1 MDLSVLRGLPL
12 FATGHSVPANSFAI
26 LAMLLVLALLQPGAS
41 WATECKKR
49 PNVLLI
55 LADDLAHTDLGAY
68 GGEIETPN
76 LDRLA
81 QKGVKLTSFYT
92 APTCSPTRA
101 MLLTGRDPHA
111 VGLGTM
117 AEALHASPFM
127 RKAPGYTGHLDP
139 GVKTLAELFAG
150 AGYMTAM
157 TGKWHLGMRPEHD
170 PSARGFERSFVLL
183 QGGADHFGAYQAEP
197 GQKGRPAASY
207 REDGAPARFPVGK
220 YSSDFYTSRMLEY
233 LNAEERGGRPFFAY
247 LAFTAPHWPMQ
258 APDDVIDKYKGRYS
272 DGPAALHRSRLK
284 AMQTHGIVIED
295 ALTAPSPDAAEWE
308 SLDENAR
315 AVASRG
321 MEVYAAMVDNLDQNV
336 GRILQALEDRG
347 ELDNTIVLFM
357 SDNGAE
363 GQTKQSLAYLIKAMG
378 VPDDAR
384 DAFPRL
390 NNNPDTLGRAGS
402 FYTYGPAWAQAGAG
416 AFSRFKSSTYEGG
429 VRAPAIIS
437 GPGIAAGLVERQPLS
452 ARDVLPTL
460 LELTGVDAGGDTQAD
475 DETAGISWADLIGEH
490 ADTVNVAQRI
500 LAWELFFR
508 RGVRIGDWKAVY
520 ASMSPRFRSDPGTGA
535 AGVKWRLYNLAD
547 DAGEQHDLADKHPQ
561 VLEKLIAAWDR
572 YAAANQVTLRPPSKE
587 PTE

>member
-1 MDLSVLRGLPL
+1 MELSLFRGLPV
-12 FATGHSVPANSFAI
+12 FPAGHGVSVKHFAI
-26 LAMLLVLALLQPGAS
+26 AAMLLVLALLLPGAS
-41 WATECKKR
+41 WATEGKER

-55 LADDLAHTDLGAY
+55 LADDLAYTDLGAY
-68 GGEIETPN
+68 GGEIDTPN

-92 APTCSPTRA
+92 SPTCSPTRA
-101 MLLTGRDPHA
+101 MLLTGRDPHK

-117 AEALHASPFM
+117 AEALYATPSM

-139 GVKTLAELFAG
+139 GVKTLAEFFAG

-170 PSARGFERSFVLL
+170 PSTSGFERSFVLL
-183 QGGADHFGAYQAEP
+183 QGGGDHFGAYQAEP
-197 GQKGRPAASY
+197 GKKGRPAASY
-207 REDGAPARFPVGK
+207 REDGAPARFPVGQ
-220 YSSDFYTSRMLEY
+220 YSSDFYTSKMLEY
-233 LNAEERGGRPFFAY
+233 LNAEERGERPFFAY
-247 LAFTAPHWPMQ
+247 LAFTAPHWPIQ
-258 APDDVIDKYKGRYS
+258 APEDVIDKYKGRYA

-284 AMQTHGIVIED
+284 AMQALDIVNEN

-336 GRILQALEDRG
+336 GRVLQALEDRG
-347 ELDNTIVLFM
+347 ELDNTIVVFM

-363 GQTKQSLAYLIKAMG
+363 GQTQQSLAHLIKAMG
-378 VPDDAR
+378 VPEAAR

-390 NNNPDTLGRAGS
+390 NNDPDTLGRAGS
-402 FYTYGPAWAQAGAG
+402 FYTYGPVWAQAGAG
-416 AFSRFKSSTYEGG
+416 PFSRFKSSTYEGG
-429 VRAPAIIS
+429 VRAPAIIA
-437 GPGIAAGLVERQPLS
+437 GPGIAAGMVERQPLS

-460 LELTGVDAGGDTQAD
+460 LELTGVDAGVDAQAD

-490 ADTVNVAQRI
+490 ADTVNAEPRI

-508 RGVRIGDWKAVY
+508 RGVRMGDWKAVY
-520 ASMSPRFRSDPGTGA
+520 ASMNPRFRSDPGTGA
-535 AGVKWRLYNLAD
+535 AGVKWRLYNLAE
-547 DAGEQHDLADKHPQ
+547 DAGEQHDLADRNPK
-561 VLEKLIAAWDR
+561 VLAKLIAAWDR
-572 YAAANQVTLRPPSKE
+572 YAAANEVTPRPPPAAPAE
-587 PTE
+587 